1 MLSDW
6 SSISPETLRAVHN
19 LRNCSDRRLR
29 LLSSASQPTG
39 WGSPLRNFC
48 SQQCWPDGEHSASE
62 KALRWKSRGAPPALV
77 VGWWKHTK
85 TISQSSSKEV
95 GKGDR
100 VRVTTFCSTSH
111 FSLRYSLGITINTKG
126 VRNATAISFP
136 SFRELIACKFREIL
150 LLCWITVQIN
160 MKKRAIRARG
170 K

>member
-111 FSLRYSLGITINTKG
+111 FSLCYSLGITVNIKG

-150 LLCWITVQIN
+150 LLCWITMQIN
-160 MKKRAIRARG
+160 MKKRAIWARG